1 MTTENNNDLNFATI
15 SVEPSTPAPFVPDYY
30 VRILNDTYDMNAITH
45 AIKAAGLRAQ
55 TSVERWGDNAK
66 SYDANHVNILEG
78 DTRSIVAVINGLGYQ
93 TDEDETD
100 DDEDDDEDEVDESD
114 PFGW

>member
-1 MTTENNNDLNFATI
+1 MTSENNNDLNFATI
-15 SVEPSTPAPFVPDYY
+15 SVEPSTPAPFAPDYY
-30 VRILNDTYDMNAITH
+30 VRILNDTYDMNVIMH

-66 SYDANHVNILEG
+66 PYEANHVNILEG
-78 DTRSIVAVINGLGYQ
+78 DTSAIVEVINGLGYQ
-93 TDEDETD
+93 TDEDKSD
-100 DDEDDDEDEVDESD
+100 DDDDDDDDDESD